1 MRIGM
6 LFRIKLVLV
15 VLIAGLSFVRV
26 AAYSGD
32 HYRVCNLD
40 PQGDNFLAFREG
52 PTSNSPMLMKL
63 PPRYDVEVRGT
74 RENGRWFPAA
84 TVDAKGTFI
93 FGYVFD
99 AYVCP
104 VGKPLIS
111 Q

>member
-1 MRIGM
+1 MQ
-6 LFRIKLVLV
+6 FRIKIIIV
-15 VLIAGLSFVRV
+15 VLIAGLSAVRV
-26 AAYSGD
+26 VAYSGD

-52 PTSNSPMLMKL
+52 PTSSSRILMKL

-84 TVDAKGTFI
+84 TVDDKGTFI
-93 FGYVFD
+93 DGYVFD